1 MVGTTVGRSSVVIG
15 GLLVAVS
22 SASAGPAAW
31 CKGAKTDQADLSR
44 LNTKEARDIVLAY
57 VNVECAPS
65 PEVEAHRAEI
75 EAGRAAWTKKLGMVE
90 ADWADA
96 VAWSQQNHD
105 EIKPDLSTKKL
116 SEMTPID
123 QYAVMFNVED
133 NNSSDFDAIYL
144 GDVFDTKLSEVGRLE
159 VIHSCLGRHSS
170 GGNEVIWAACAQDIA
185 AFNLQ
190 KFSDELRAD
199 TAHKGEIKQKL
210 RILAFNLAAQIKDH
224 DKEVKE
230 LMASDP
236 AWKKLFE
243 LGAQARG
250 EWPAIAAKNAEYLAI
265 ASDLES
271 AFIAQSRS
279 MFEGCDA
286 RTYGA
291 LGKAVGEL
299 HADAF
304 KKMFD
309 VRMDPYKGFAY
320 QAAPT
325 AVKTPSVFLA
335 SIAVA
340 LCNQRTGLAGMLGS
354 ALEAVPS
361 MRGPRNYAVGKM
373 EFSGLQL
380 DKVGAKIEKT
390 SLRRPYSSRQ
400 AAGYMRS
407 IGAPVKSI
415 KKKGGKLEITPTAL
429 LVKREDCVKEHTT
442 NHIDR
447 VVNGEFRYE
456 IQCDKTAMVMH
467 DEAWMPFTI
476 DARYEGIVKPGMLIS
491 VSDEDVIAMWP
502 SANATKPSWLFAGP
516 IK

>member
-1 MVGTTVGRSSVVIG
+1 MVGSAVGK
-15 GLLVAVS
+15 LLVIVGGVLLAVS

-31 CKGAKTDQADLSR
+31 CKGAKPDEGDLSR
-44 LNTKEARDIVLAY
+44 LNSKDARDIVLAY
-57 VNVECAPS
+57 VNVECGPT

-75 EAGRAAWTKKLGMVE
+75 EAGRAAWSKKLGMVE

-96 VAWSQQNHD
+96 VAWAQKNHD

-123 QYAVMFNVED
+123 QYAVMFD
-133 NNSSDFDAIYL
+133 NNSGDFDAIYL
-144 GDVFDTKLSEVGRLE
+144 GDVFDAKLSEVGRLE
-159 VIHSCLGRHSS
+159 VIHSCIRHHSE

-185 AFNLQ
+185 SFNLQ

-199 TAHKGEIKQKL
+199 SAHKGEIKQKL
-210 RILAFNLAAQIKDH
+210 RILAFNLANELKDH

-230 LMASDP
+230 LLASDP

-243 LGAQARG
+243 LGAQARV
-250 EWPAIAAKNAEYLAI
+250 EWPAIAAKNAEYLAL

-286 RTYGA
+286 RTYAA

-299 HADAF
+299 KADTF

-309 VRMDPYKGFAY
+309 VRMDPFKGFGY

-325 AVKTPSVFLA
+325 AMKTPSVFLS

-340 LCNQRTGLAGMLGS
+340 LCNQRKGLAGLLGS

-361 MRGPRNYAVGKM
+361 LRGPRNYAVGKM
-373 EFSGLQL
+373 EFSGIQL

-390 SLRRPYSSRQ
+390 RLQRPYSSRQ

-407 IGAPVKSI
+407 IGAPIKSI
-415 KKKGGKLEITPTAL
+415 KKKDGKLEITPTAL
-429 LVKREDCVKEHTT
+429 MVKREDCVKEHTT

-447 VVNGEFRYE
+447 VVNGELRYE

-467 DEAWMPFTI
+467 DEAWMPFSI
-476 DARYEGIVKPGMLIS
+476 DTRYEGVVKPGMLIS
-491 VSDEDVIAMWP
+491 VSDQDVIAIWP
-502 SANATKPSWLFAGP
+502 SANATKPSWILAGP

>member
-1 MVGTTVGRSSVVIG
+1 MVGSTVGRLIVIVG
-15 GLLVAVS
+15 GLLLAAS
-22 SASAGPAAW
+22 SASAGAAAW
-31 CKGAKTDQADLSR
+31 CKGAKTDEADLLR

-57 VNVECAPS
+57 VNVECAPT

-96 VAWSQQNHD
+96 VAWSQKNHD
-105 EIKPDLSTKKL
+105 DLKADLSTKKL
-116 SEMTPID
+116 VDMTPID
-123 QYAVMFNVED
+123 QYAVMFNAED
-133 NNSSDFDAIYL
+133 SSSGDFDAVYL

-159 VIHSCLGRHSS
+159 VLHSCLKRHSE
-170 GGNEVIWAACAQDIA
+170 GGSEVIWAACAQDIA
-185 AFNLQ
+185 SFDLQ
-190 KFSDELRAD
+190 KFATELRAD
-199 TAHKGEIKQKL
+199 TAHKGDIKQKL
-210 RILAFNLAAQIKDH
+210 RILAYNMSNQLKDH
-224 DKEVKE
+224 EKEVKE

-250 EWPAIAAKNAEYLAI
+250 EWAAIAAKNAEYLAL
-265 ASDLES
+265 ASELES
-271 AFIAQSRS
+271 AQIAQSRA

-286 RTYGA
+286 KTYAA

-299 HADAF
+299 KADAF

-309 VRMDPYKGFAY
+309 VRMDPYKGFGY
-320 QAAPT
+320 QATPV

-340 LCNQRTGLAGMLGS
+340 LCNQRPGLAGLLGS

-373 EFSGLQL
+373 EFSGIQL

-390 SLRRPYSSRQ
+390 SLHRPYSSRQ

-407 IGAPVKSI
+407 IGAPIKSI
-415 KKKGGKLEITPTAL
+415 KKKDGKLEITPTAL
-429 LVKREDCVKEHTT
+429 MVKREECVKEHTT

-456 IQCDKTAMVMH
+456 IQCDKSAMVMH
-467 DEAWMPFTI
+467 DEAWLPFSI
-476 DARYEGIVKPGMLIS
+476 DAKYERLVKPGMLIS
-491 VSDEDVIAMWP
+491 VADQDVIAIWP
-502 SANATKPSWLFAGP
+502 SANATKPSWLLAGP
-516 IK
+516 VK